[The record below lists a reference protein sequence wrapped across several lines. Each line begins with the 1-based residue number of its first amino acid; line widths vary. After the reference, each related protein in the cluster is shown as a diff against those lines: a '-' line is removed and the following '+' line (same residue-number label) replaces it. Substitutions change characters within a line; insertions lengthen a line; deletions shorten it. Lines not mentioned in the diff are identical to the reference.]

1 MKHRKDQIFINFFTF
16 PALRIGGCQ
25 NANFLSRKCH
35 VSSHFLNTVQMGDS
49 MVPLCIT
56 LSTSSG
62 HMTFHE
68 IFLNG
73 KKQTALSTLQLASLP
88 TLIEFAKCIRNLYYQ
103 GIISL
108 WVWVTTFPVNVGNV
122 Q

>member
-1 MKHRKDQIFINFFTF
+1 
-16 PALRIGGCQ
+16 
-25 NANFLSRKCH
+25 
-35 VSSHFLNTVQMGDS
+35 
-49 MVPLCIT
+49 
-56 LSTSSG
+56 
-62 HMTFHE
+62 MTFMD
-68 IFLNG
+68 ISKWQG
-73 KKQTALSTLQLASLP
+73 TDSISTLQLYVASLP